1 MTNASP
7 MKHEEYAGERAR
19 GSWIL
24 RPDSVANVKCTGVD
38 ANFFASLRE
47 GAPDFSTSPK
57 KPTRGSFA
65 SPNRPRRPPPMLQ
78 TTGAISKEEAAAMF
92 LPLGDDDADPD
103 ARALDAAP
111 NSPDSDL
118 Y

>member
-57 KPTRGSFA
+57 KAGPRGSYA
-65 SPNRPRRPPPMLQ
+65 SPNRPMRPPPQL
-78 TTGAISKEEAAAMF
+78 ASEALTEMEKVAMF
-92 LPLGDDDADPD
+92 LPEEEPV
-103 ARALDAAP
+103 
-111 NSPDSDL
+111 
-118 Y
+118 